1 MAEPLTPAP
10 LNGRLVALV
19 FVAAVAVYLPTA
31 RYGFVEDD
39 RAVVAANP
47 RAHSIP
53 EALRA
58 FDQPYWGDEFY
69 RPLTVLSFAV
79 DWTVSGGRPGWLHLM
94 NALWHGVVSALVVLL
109 LAHALSP
116 AAALA
121 GGLVF
126 ALHPVHTEAVAG
138 LVGRAELLAAAG
150 MLGAVLCSR
159 RRRWA
164 AAVACAA
171 VAMLSKEHGVITGV
185 LIVLDRWL
193 QRRPGQPPYPR
204 PFYVALGI
212 VTALFLGAWYVI
224 GRRATGDVASVFIGA
239 GTGQRLDIALPGV
252 ARAARLLV
260 WPVNLSADY
269 GPRVT
274 PAYLAFS
281 LAALAGAA
289 IVAATLW
296 GGWRIR
302 RTAPTLTFAAWAGAA
317 AYLPTSN
324 LLFPSGIVLAERALY
339 VPVLLSAAA
348 AGYAV
353 DWARSRWRPQRV
365 GLVAG
370 AVLCVL
376 AGMTLTRSPVWRD
389 NRTFLLTLLADH
401 PESYW
406 GHWSAAAV
414 LAGIGDSGA
423 ARREYARADSLFD
436 GDPHL
441 DAARALFLIGL
452 SDTASARP
460 LVERARRRLPFEPVA
475 MRAQFALALGRG
487 ERARAVALADTAR
500 VHDPEEA
507 AWYDAQLAERPKR

>member
-1 MAEPLTPAP
+1 MAEPL
-10 LNGRLVALV
+10 NSINRSWVALV
-19 FVAAVAVYLPTA
+19 FATAVAVYLPTA

-53 EALRA
+53 QAVRA

-79 DWTVSGGRPGWLHLM
+79 DWTVSGGRAGWLHLM
-94 NALWHGVVSALVVLL
+94 NALWHGVASVLVALL
-109 LAHALSP
+109 LARAVSP
-116 AAALA
+116 AAAVV

-138 LVGRAELLAAAG
+138 LVGRAEVLAAAG
-150 MLGAVLCSR
+150 MLGAVLCAR
-159 RRRWA
+159 RRRWV

-171 VAMLSKEHGVITGV
+171 AAMLSKEHGVITGV

-193 QRRPGQPPYPR
+193 QRSEEPPYPHQ
-204 PFYVALGI
+204 FYVALGI
-212 VTALFLGAWYVI
+212 VTAVFLGAWYVI

-239 GTGQRLDIALPGV
+239 GTTQRLELALPAV
-252 ARAARLLV
+252 ARATGLLV
-260 WPVNLSADY
+260 WPLNLSADY
-269 GPRVT
+269 GPRVI
-274 PAYLAFS
+274 PAYGAFS
-281 LAALAGAA
+281 LAALGGTV
-289 IVAATLW
+289 IIAATLW

-302 RTAPTLTFAAWAGAA
+302 RTAPTLTFAAWAAAA

-339 VPVLLSAAA
+339 VPVLLVAAA
-348 AGYAV
+348 AGCAV

-370 AVLCVL
+370 AVLCVF
-376 AGMTLTRSPVWRD
+376 AGMTLARLPVWRD

-414 LAGIGDSGA
+414 LAGVGDSGA

-441 DAARALFLIGL
+441 DAARAMFLIGL

-475 MRAQFALALGRG
+475 LRAQFALALRRG

-500 VHDPEEA
+500 AHVPSDA
-507 AWYDAQLAERPKR
+507 AWYDAQLAERSKR

>member
-1 MAEPLTPAP
+1 MAEPLTS
-10 LNGRLVALV
+10 LNRRSVALV
-19 FVAAVAVYLPTA
+19 FATAVAVYLPTA

-47 RAHSIP
+47 RAHSISQ
-53 EALRA
+53 AVRA

-94 NALWHGVVSALVVLL
+94 NALWHGLASVLVALL
-109 LAHALSP
+109 LAGAVSP

-138 LVGRAELLAAAG
+138 LVGRAEVLAAAG
-150 MLGAVLCSR
+150 MFGAVLCAR
-159 RRRWA
+159 QRRWT

-171 VAMLSKEHGVITGV
+171 AAMLSKEHGVITGV

-193 QRRPGQPPYPR
+193 QRPDEPPYPR
-204 PFYVALGI
+204 QFYIALGI
-212 VTALFLGAWYVI
+212 VTAVFLGAWYVI
-224 GRRATGDVASVFIGA
+224 GGRATGDVASVFIGA
-239 GTGQRLDIALPGV
+239 GTTQRLELALPAV
-252 ARAARLLV
+252 ARATGLLV
-260 WPVNLSADY
+260 WPLNLSADY
-269 GPRVT
+269 GPRVL
-274 PAYLAFS
+274 PAYRALS
-281 LAALAGAA
+281 LAGLAGMV

-296 GGWRIR
+296 GAWHIR
-302 RTAPTLTFAAWAGAA
+302 RTVPALTFAASAAAA

-324 LLFPSGIVLAERALY
+324 LLFPSGVVLAERALY
-339 VPVLLSAAA
+339 VPVLLVAAA
-348 AGYAV
+348 AGCAV
-353 DWARSRWRPQRV
+353 DGARSRWRPQRV

-376 AGMTLTRSPVWRD
+376 AGMTLTRLPVWRD

-414 LAGIGDSGA
+414 LAGMGDSGA

-452 SDTASARP
+452 SDTAGARP
-460 LVERARRRLPFEPVA
+460 LVERARQRLPFEPVA
-475 MRAQFALALGRG
+475 LRAQFALALRRR

-500 VHDPEEA
+500 AHVPSEA
-507 AWYDAQLAERPKR
+507 AWYDEQLAERPKR

>member
-1 MAEPLTPAP
+1 MAEPLTSIGKRW
-10 LNGRLVALV
+10 LALV
-19 FVAAVAVYLPTA
+19 FATAVAVYVPTA

-53 EALRA
+53 QAVRA

-79 DWTVSGGRPGWLHLM
+79 DWTVSGGRAGWLHLM
-94 NALWHGVVSALVVLL
+94 NALWHGVASVLVALL
-109 LAHALSP
+109 LARAVSP
-116 AAALA
+116 AAAVV

-138 LVGRAELLAAAG
+138 LVGRAEVLAAAG
-150 MLGAVLCSR
+150 MFGAVLCAR
-159 RRRWA
+159 RRRWV

-171 VAMLSKEHGVITGV
+171 AAMLSKEHGVITGV

-193 QRRPGQPPYPR
+193 QRPEEPPYPR
-204 PFYVALGI
+204 QFYVALGI
-212 VTALFLGAWYVI
+212 VTAVFLGAWYLI

-239 GTGQRLDIALPGV
+239 GTTERLELALPAV
-252 ARAARLLV
+252 ARATGLLV
-260 WPVNLSADY
+260 WPLNLSADY
-269 GPRVT
+269 GPRVI
-274 PAYLAFS
+274 PAYRAFS
-281 LAALAGAA
+281 LAALAGTVMV
-289 IVAATLW
+289 VAMLA
-296 GGWRIR
+296 GGWWVR
-302 RTAPTLTFAAWAGAA
+302 RTVPALTFAAWAAAA

-339 VPVLLSAAA
+339 VPVLLVAAA
-348 AGYAV
+348 AGCAV

-370 AVLCVL
+370 AVLCVF
-376 AGMTLTRSPVWRD
+376 AGMTLARLPVWRD

-414 LAGIGDSGA
+414 LAGVGDTAA
-423 ARREYARADSLFD
+423 ARHEYARADSLFD

-441 DAARALFLIGL
+441 DASRAMFLVGL
-452 SDTASARP
+452 SDTAGARP
-460 LVERARRRLPFEPVA
+460 LVDRARRRLPFEPVA
-475 MRAQFALALGRG
+475 LRAQFLLFRRRG
-487 ERARAVALADTAR
+487 ERARALALADTALIR
-500 VHDPEEA
+500 DSAEA
-507 AWYDAQLAERPKR
+507 DWYRAQLSEWSKR

>member
-1 MAEPLTPAP
+1 MAEPLTSVS
-10 LNGRLVALV
+10 GRWVALV
-19 FVAAVAVYLPTA
+19 FATAVAVYLPTA

-53 EALRA
+53 QAVRA

-94 NALWHGVVSALVVLL
+94 NALWHGVASVVVTLL
-109 LAHALSP
+109 LASALSP

-138 LVGRAELLAAAG
+138 LVGRAEVLAAAG
-150 MLGAVLCSR
+150 MFGAVLCAR
-159 RRRWA
+159 RRRWV

-171 VAMLSKEHGVITGV
+171 AAMLSKEHGVITGV

-193 QRRPGQPPYPR
+193 QRPSPEEPPYPR
-204 PFYVALGI
+204 QFYVALGI
-212 VTALFLGAWYVI
+212 VTAVFLGVWYVI
-224 GRRATGDVASVFIGA
+224 GGRATGDVASVFIGA
-239 GTGQRLDIALPGV
+239 GTTERLELALPTV
-252 ARAARLLV
+252 ARAAGLLV
-260 WPVNLSADY
+260 WPLNLSADY
-269 GPRVT
+269 GPRVI
-274 PAYLAFS
+274 PAYRAFS
-281 LAALAGAA
+281 FAALAGTVLV
-289 IVAATLW
+289 VALLA
-296 GGWRIR
+296 GGWWVR
-302 RTAPTLTFAAWAGAA
+302 RTVPALTFAAWAAAA

-339 VPVLLSAAA
+339 VPVLLVAAA
-348 AGYAV
+348 AGCAV

-370 AVLCVL
+370 AVLFVF
-376 AGMTLTRSPVWRD
+376 AGMTLTRLPVWRD

-414 LAGIGDSGA
+414 LAGMGDSGA

-436 GDPHL
+436 RDPHL

-452 SDTASARP
+452 SDTAGARP

-475 MRAQFALALGRG
+475 LRAQFALALGRG

-500 VHDPEEA
+500 AHVPSEA
-507 AWYDAQLAERPKR
+507 AWYDQQLAERPKR

>member
-1 MAEPLTPAP
+1 MAQPLTSIGNRW
-10 LNGRLVALV
+10 LALV
-19 FVAAVAVYLPTA
+19 FATAVAVYVPTA
-31 RYGFVEDD
+31 SYGFVEDD

-53 EALRA
+53 QAVRA

-79 DWTVSGGRPGWLHLM
+79 DWTVSGGRAGWLHLM
-94 NALWHGVVSALVVLL
+94 NALWHGVASVLVALL
-109 LAHALSP
+109 LARALSP

-121 GGLVF
+121 GGLLF

-138 LVGRAELLAAAG
+138 LVGRAEVLAAAG
-150 MLGAVLCSR
+150 MFGAVLSAR
-159 RRRWA
+159 QRRWA

-171 VAMLSKEHGVITGV
+171 AAMLSKEHGVITGV

-193 QRRPGQPPYPR
+193 QRPDEPPYPR
-204 PFYVALGI
+204 GLYVALGI
-212 VTALFLGAWYVI
+212 VTAVFLGAWYVI

-239 GTGQRLDIALPGV
+239 GTTQRLELALPAV
-252 ARAARLLV
+252 ARATGLLV
-260 WPVNLSADY
+260 WPLNLSADY
-269 GPRVT
+269 GPRVI
-274 PAYLAFS
+274 PAYGAFS
-281 LAALAGAA
+281 LAALGGTV
-289 IVAATLW
+289 IIAATLW
-296 GGWRIR
+296 GRWRVR
-302 RTAPTLTFAAWAGAA
+302 RTVPALTFAAWAGAA

-339 VPVLLSAAA
+339 VPVLLVAAA
-348 AGYAV
+348 AGCAV
-353 DWARSRWRPQRV
+353 DWGRSRWRPQRV

-370 AVLCVL
+370 AVLCVF
-376 AGMTLTRSPVWRD
+376 AGMTLARLPVWRD
-389 NRTFLLTLLADH
+389 NRTFLLTLRADH

-414 LAGIGDSGA
+414 PAGMGDTAA
-423 ARREYARADSLFD
+423 ARREYARADSLFG
-436 GDPHL
+436 GDPHP
-441 DAARALFLIGL
+441 DAARAKCLVGL

-475 MRAQFALALGRG
+475 LRAQFALALRRG

-500 VHDPEEA
+500 AHVPLEA
-507 AWYDAQLAERPKR
+507 AWYDEQLAERPKR

>member
-1 MAEPLTPAP
+1 MAEPLTSIGKRW
-10 LNGRLVALV
+10 LALV
-19 FVAAVAVYLPTA
+19 FATAVAVYVPTA

-53 EALRA
+53 QAVRA

-79 DWTVSGGRPGWLHLM
+79 DWTVSGGRAGWLHLM
-94 NALWHGVVSALVVLL
+94 NALWHGVASVLVALL
-109 LAHALSP
+109 LARAVSP
-116 AAALA
+116 AAAVV

-138 LVGRAELLAAAG
+138 LVGRAEVLAAAG
-150 MLGAVLCSR
+150 MFGAVLCAR
-159 RRRWA
+159 RRRWV

-171 VAMLSKEHGVITGV
+171 AAMLSKEHGVITGV

-193 QRRPGQPPYPR
+193 QRPEEPPYPR
-204 PFYVALGI
+204 QFYVALAI
-212 VTALFLGAWYVI
+212 VTAVFLGAWYLI

-239 GTGQRLDIALPGV
+239 GTTERLELALPAV
-252 ARAARLLV
+252 ARATGLLV
-260 WPVNLSADY
+260 WPLNLSADY
-269 GPRVT
+269 GPRVI
-274 PAYLAFS
+274 PAYRAFS
-281 LAALAGAA
+281 LAALAGTVMV
-289 IVAATLW
+289 VAMLA
-296 GGWRIR
+296 GGWWVR
-302 RTAPTLTFAAWAGAA
+302 RTVPALTFAAWAAAA

-339 VPVLLSAAA
+339 VPVLLVAAA
-348 AGYAV
+348 AGCAV
-353 DWARSRWRPQRV
+353 DWGRSRWRPQRV

-370 AVLCVL
+370 AVLCVF
-376 AGMTLTRSPVWRD
+376 AGMTLARLPVWRD

-414 LAGIGDSGA
+414 LAGVGDTAA
-423 ARREYARADSLFD
+423 ARHEYARADSLFD

-441 DAARALFLIGL
+441 DASRAMFLVGL
-452 SDTASARP
+452 SDTAGARP
-460 LVERARRRLPFEPVA
+460 LVDRARRRLPFAPVA
-475 MRAQFALALGRG
+475 LRAQFLLFLRRG
-487 ERARAVALADTAR
+487 ERARALALADTALIR
-500 VHDPEEA
+500 DSAEA
-507 AWYDAQLAERPKR
+507 DWYRAQLSEWSKR

>member
-1 MAEPLTPAP
+1 LAEPLTPVSR
-10 LNGRLVALV
+10 GLVALV
-19 FVAAVAVYLPTA
+19 FATAVGVYLPTA

-53 EALRA
+53 QALRG
-58 FDQPYWGDEFY
+58 FDQPYWGEEFY

-79 DWTVSGGRPGWLHLM
+79 DWTVSGGRAGWLHLM
-94 NALWHGVVSALVVLL
+94 NAVWHGIASVLVALV
-109 LAHALSP
+109 LARALSP
-116 AAALA
+116 AAAVA

-138 LVGRAELLAAAG
+138 LVGRAELLAAVG
-150 MLGAVLCSR
+150 MLGAVLCAR

-171 VAMLSKEHGVITGV
+171 AAMLSKEHGVITGV

-193 QRRPGQPPYPR
+193 QRPDEPPYPR
-204 PFYVALGI
+204 SLYVALGI
-212 VTALFLGAWYVI
+212 VTAVFLAAWYVI
-224 GRRATGDVASVFIGA
+224 GRRATGDVAPVFLGA
-239 GTGQRLDIALPGV
+239 ETAQRLDIALPGV
-252 ARAARLLV
+252 LRAAWLLA
-260 WPVNLSADY
+260 WPLNLSADY
-269 GPRVT
+269 GPRVI
-274 PAYLAFS
+274 PAYRAFS
-281 LAALAGAA
+281 LAALGGAV
-289 IVAATLW
+289 IVVLVLA

-302 RTAPTLTFAAWAGAA
+302 RTAPTLTFAAWAAAA

-339 VPVLLSAAA
+339 VPALLAAA
-348 AGYAV
+348 AFGCAV
-353 DWARSRWRPQRV
+353 QWAHGRWTPQRV
-365 GLVAG
+365 GVVTV
-370 AVLCVL
+370 AVLSVL
-376 AGMTLTRSPVWRD
+376 AGRTLTRLPVWRD

-414 LAGIGDSGA
+414 LAGIGDTGA

-441 DAARALFLIGL
+441 DAARALFLVGL
-452 SDTASARP
+452 SDSASARP
-460 LVERARRRLPFEPVA
+460 LVDRARRRLPFEPVA
-475 MRAQFALALGRG
+475 LRAQFVLALRG
-487 ERARAVALADTAR
+487 GDQARAVALADTAR
-500 VHDPEEA
+500 GHVPWEA
-507 AWYDAQLAERPKR
+507 AWYDAQLDERPGH

>member
-1 MAEPLTPAP
+1 M
-10 LNGRLVALV
+10 GRQSVALV
-19 FVAAVAVYLPTA
+19 FATAVAVYLPTVT
-31 RYGFVEDD
+31 YGFVEDD

-53 EALRA
+53 QAVRA

-79 DWTVSGGRPGWLHLM
+79 DWTVSGGRAGWLHLM
-94 NALWHGVVSALVVLL
+94 NALWHGVASVLVALL
-109 LAHALSP
+109 LAQALSP
-116 AAALA
+116 AAAAA

-138 LVGRAELLAAAG
+138 LVGRAELLAAVG
-150 MLGAVLCSR
+150 MLGAVLCAR

-171 VAMLSKEHGVITGV
+171 AAMLSKEHGVITGV

-193 QRRPGQPPYPR
+193 QRPEEPPYPR
-204 PFYVALGI
+204 EFYVALGI
-212 VTALFLGAWYVI
+212 VTAVFLGAWYLI

-239 GTGQRLDIALPGV
+239 GTTERLELALPAV
-252 ARAARLLV
+252 ARATGLLV
-260 WPVNLSADY
+260 WPLNLSADY
-269 GPRVT
+269 GPRVI
-274 PAYLAFS
+274 PAYRAFS
-281 LAALAGAA
+281 LAALAGAVIVVA
-289 IVAATLW
+289 ILA
-296 GGWRIR
+296 GGWWVR
-302 RTAPTLTFAAWAGAA
+302 RTVPALTFAAWAAAA

-339 VPVLLSAAA
+339 VPVLLVAAA
-348 AGYAV
+348 AGCAV
-353 DWARSRWRPQRV
+353 DWGRSRWRPQRV

-370 AVLCVL
+370 AVLCVFAGITL
-376 AGMTLTRSPVWRD
+376 ARLPVWRD
-389 NRTFLLTLLADH
+389 NRSFLLTLLADH

-414 LAGIGDSGA
+414 LAGVGDTAA
-423 ARREYARADSLFD
+423 ARHEYARADSLFD

-441 DAARALFLIGL
+441 DASRALFLVGL
-452 SDTASARP
+452 SDTAGARP

-475 MRAQFALALGRG
+475 LRAQFALALRRG
-487 ERARAVALADTAR
+487 ERARAVALADTALIR
-500 VHDPEEA
+500 DSAETD
-507 AWYDAQLAERPKR
+507 WYRAQLSEWSKR

>member
-1 MAEPLTPAP
+1 MAEPLTSIGKRW
-10 LNGRLVALV
+10 LALV
-19 FVAAVAVYLPTA
+19 FATAVAVYVPTA

-53 EALRA
+53 QAVRA

-79 DWTVSGGRPGWLHLM
+79 DWTVSGGRAGWLHLM
-94 NALWHGVVSALVVLL
+94 NALWHGVASVLVALL
-109 LAHALSP
+109 LARAVSP
-116 AAALA
+116 AAAVV

-138 LVGRAELLAAAG
+138 LVGRAEVLAAAG
-150 MLGAVLCSR
+150 MFGAVLCAR
-159 RRRWA
+159 RRRWV

-171 VAMLSKEHGVITGV
+171 AAMLSKEHGVITGV

-193 QRRPGQPPYPR
+193 QRPDEPPYPR
-204 PFYVALGI
+204 GLYVALAI
-212 VTALFLGAWYVI
+212 VTAVFLGAWYLI

-239 GTGQRLDIALPGV
+239 GTTERLELALPAV
-252 ARAARLLV
+252 ARATGLLV
-260 WPVNLSADY
+260 WPLNLSADY
-269 GPRVT
+269 GPRVI
-274 PAYLAFS
+274 PAYRAFS
-281 LAALAGAA
+281 LAALAGTVMV
-289 IVAATLW
+289 VAMLA
-296 GGWRIR
+296 GGWWVR
-302 RTAPTLTFAAWAGAA
+302 RTVPALTFAAWAAAA

-339 VPVLLSAAA
+339 VPVLLVAAA
-348 AGYAV
+348 AGCAV
-353 DWARSRWRPQRV
+353 DWGRSRWRPQRV

-370 AVLCVL
+370 AVLCVF
-376 AGMTLTRSPVWRD
+376 AGMTLARLPVWRD

-414 LAGIGDSGA
+414 LAGVGDTAA
-423 ARREYARADSLFD
+423 ARHEYARADSLFD

-441 DAARALFLIGL
+441 DASRAMFLVGL
-452 SDTASARP
+452 SDTAGARP
-460 LVERARRRLPFEPVA
+460 LVDRARRRLPFEPVA
-475 MRAQFALALGRG
+475 LRAQFALALRRG
-487 ERARAVALADTAR
+487 ERARAVALADTALIR
-500 VHDPEEA
+500 DSAETD
-507 AWYDAQLAERPKR
+507 WYRAQLSEWSKR

>member
-1 MAEPLTPAP
+1 M
-10 LNGRLVALV
+10 GRQSVALV
-19 FVAAVAVYLPTA
+19 FATAVAVYLPTVT
-31 RYGFVEDD
+31 YGFVEDD

-53 EALRA
+53 QAVRA

-79 DWTVSGGRPGWLHLM
+79 DWTVSGGRAGWLHLM
-94 NALWHGVVSALVVLL
+94 NALWHGVASVLVALL
-109 LAHALSP
+109 LAQALSP
-116 AAALA
+116 AAAAA

-138 LVGRAELLAAAG
+138 LVGRAELLAAVG
-150 MLGAVLCSR
+150 MLGAVLCAR

-171 VAMLSKEHGVITGV
+171 AAMLSKEHGVITGV

-193 QRRPGQPPYPR
+193 QRPEEPPYPR
-204 PFYVALGI
+204 EFYVALGI
-212 VTALFLGAWYVI
+212 VTAVFLGAWYLI

-239 GTGQRLDIALPGV
+239 GTTERLELALPAV
-252 ARAARLLV
+252 ARATGLLV
-260 WPVNLSADY
+260 WPLNLSADY
-269 GPRVT
+269 GPRVI
-274 PAYLAFS
+274 PAYRAFS
-281 LAALAGAA
+281 LAALAGAVIVVA
-289 IVAATLW
+289 ILA
-296 GGWRIR
+296 GGWWVR
-302 RTAPTLTFAAWAGAA
+302 RTVPALTFAAWAAAA

-339 VPVLLSAAA
+339 VPVLLVAAA
-348 AGYAV
+348 AGCAV
-353 DWARSRWRPQRV
+353 DWGRSRWRPQRV

-370 AVLCVL
+370 AVLCVFAGITL
-376 AGMTLTRSPVWRD
+376 ARLPVWRD

-414 LAGIGDSGA
+414 LAGVGDTAA
-423 ARREYARADSLFD
+423 ARHEYARADSLFD

-441 DAARALFLIGL
+441 DASRALFLVGL
-452 SDTASARP
+452 SDTAGARP

-475 MRAQFALALGRG
+475 LRAQFALALRRG
-487 ERARAVALADTAR
+487 ERARAVALADTALIR
-500 VHDPEEA
+500 DSAETD
-507 AWYDAQLAERPKR
+507 WYRAQLSEWSKR

>member
-1 MAEPLTPAP
+1 MAEPLTS
-10 LNGRLVALV
+10 LDRRLVALV
-19 FVAAVAVYLPTA
+19 FATAVAVYLPTA

-39 RAVVAANP
+39 RAIVAANP

-53 EALRA
+53 QAVRA

-94 NALWHGVVSALVVLL
+94 NALWHGLASVLVALL
-109 LAHALSP
+109 LARALSP

-138 LVGRAELLAAAG
+138 LVGRAEVLAAAG
-150 MLGAVLCSR
+150 MFGAVLCAR
-159 RRRWA
+159 RRRWV

-171 VAMLSKEHGVITGV
+171 AAMLSKEHGVITGV

-193 QRRPGQPPYPR
+193 QHRDEPPYPR
-204 PFYVALGI
+204 QFYVALGI
-212 VTALFLGAWYVI
+212 VTATFLGAWYVI
-224 GRRATGDVASVFIGA
+224 GGRATGDVASVFSGA
-239 GTGQRLDIALPGV
+239 GTTERLELALPAV
-252 ARAARLLV
+252 ARATGLLV

-269 GPRVT
+269 GPRVI
-274 PAYLAFS
+274 PAYRAFS
-281 LAALAGAA
+281 LAALAGSVMV
-289 IVAATLW
+289 VAMLA
-296 GGWRIR
+296 GGWWVR
-302 RTAPTLTFAAWAGAA
+302 RTVPALTFAAWAAAA

-324 LLFPSGIVLAERALY
+324 LLFPSGVVLAERALY
-339 VPVLLSAAA
+339 VPVLLVAAA
-348 AGYAV
+348 AGCAV

-370 AVLCVL
+370 AVLCVF
-376 AGMTLTRSPVWRD
+376 AGMTLVRLPVWRD

-475 MRAQFALALGRG
+475 LRAQFALALGRG
-487 ERARAVALADTAR
+487 ERARAVALADTALA
-500 VHDPEEA
+500 HDRTEA
-507 AWYDAQLAERPKR
+507 DWYRAQLSEWSKR

>member
-1 MAEPLTPAP
+1 MAEPLTSIGKRW
-10 LNGRLVALV
+10 LALV
-19 FVAAVAVYLPTA
+19 FATAVAVYVPTA

-53 EALRA
+53 QAVRA

-79 DWTVSGGRPGWLHLM
+79 DWTVSGGRAGWLHLM
-94 NALWHGVVSALVVLL
+94 NALWHGVASVLVALL
-109 LAHALSP
+109 LARALSP

-121 GGLVF
+121 GGLLF

-138 LVGRAELLAAAG
+138 LVGRAEVLAAAG
-150 MLGAVLCSR
+150 MFGAVLSAR
-159 RRRWA
+159 QRRWA

-171 VAMLSKEHGVITGV
+171 AAMLSKEHGVITGV

-193 QRRPGQPPYPR
+193 QRPDEPPYPR
-204 PFYVALGI
+204 GLYVALAI
-212 VTALFLGAWYVI
+212 VTAVFLGAWYLI

-239 GTGQRLDIALPGV
+239 GTTERLELALPAV
-252 ARAARLLV
+252 ARATGLLV
-260 WPVNLSADY
+260 WPLNLSADY
-269 GPRVT
+269 GPRVI
-274 PAYLAFS
+274 PAYRAFS
-281 LAALAGAA
+281 LAALAGSVMV
-289 IVAATLW
+289 VAMLA
-296 GGWRIR
+296 GGWWVR
-302 RTAPTLTFAAWAGAA
+302 RTVPALTFAAWAGAA

-339 VPVLLSAAA
+339 VPVLLVAAA
-348 AGYAV
+348 AGCAV
-353 DWARSRWRPQRV
+353 DWARSRWSPQRV
-365 GLVAG
+365 ALVAG
-370 AVLCVL
+370 AVLCVF
-376 AGMTLTRSPVWRD
+376 AGMTLARLPVWRD

-414 LAGIGDSGA
+414 LAGMGDTAA

-441 DAARALFLIGL
+441 DAARAMFLVGL

-475 MRAQFALALGRG
+475 LRAQFALALRRG

-500 VHDPEEA
+500 AHVPLEA
-507 AWYDAQLAERPKR
+507 AWYDEQLAERPKR